1 MQQPML
7 LQRYSM
13 TASYGTRWEK
23 AREDARALEE
33 HNIGECWSK
42 LFHSLT
48 AEKNVFPSDSVNKK
62 EFSVFS
68 RNAELALKQL
78 QRKYLKGQEIQ
89 QNMEAHNMQL
99 SFMLKQESEN
109 LRLRTIEVQRSK
121 VLLEQTLNSK
131 RYRLESML
139 LAIPSKLMDM
149 IKSLTK

>member
-1 MQQPML
+1 M
-7 LQRYSM
+7 
-13 TASYGTRWEK
+13 
-23 AREDARALEE
+23 
-33 HNIGECWSK
+33 
-42 LFHSLT
+42 FHSLT
-48 AEKNVFPSDSVNKK
+48 AEKNVIPSDSVNKK

-68 RNAELALKQL
+68 STAELALKQL

-121 VLLEQTLNSK
+121 ALLEQTLNSK

-139 LAIPSKLMDM
+139 LAIPSKLVDM